1 MIHLRLAEQEDIET
15 IDTLL
20 RALSEELGDHHVATI
35 DTLRQAGFGEHQAF
49 HAQLAFSSENN
60 TPMGIALYSPLFST
74 TSGGSGLYLSD
85 LWVAP
90 EQRGTR
96 LGSRLIAAAASDAAE
111 RWQARFVKLSV
122 YQNNLSG
129 IAFYD
134 RLGFTA
140 SKSSEHYLVLNGDAL
155 ATLIITTK
163 APEKLR

>member
-20 RALSEELGDHHVATI
+20 RALSEDLGDHHLATI
-35 DTLRQAGFGEHQAF
+35 DTLRQSGFGENPAF
-49 HAQLAFSSENN
+49 HAQIAFSTENN

-111 RWQARFVKLSV
+111 RWQACFVKLPV
-122 YQNNLSG
+122 YTDNLAA

-134 RLGFTA
+134 RLGFAT
-140 SKSSEHYLVLNGDAL
+140 SESTDCYFLLKGEAL
-155 ATLIITTK
+155 TTLIIN
-163 APEKLR
+163 AQVGPE